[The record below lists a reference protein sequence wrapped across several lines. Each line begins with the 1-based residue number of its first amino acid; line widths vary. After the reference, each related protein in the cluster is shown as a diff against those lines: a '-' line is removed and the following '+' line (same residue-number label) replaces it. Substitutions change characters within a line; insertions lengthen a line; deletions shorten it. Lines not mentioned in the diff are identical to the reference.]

1 MQMSA
6 CLPGKAA
13 SPGPDPPAPAS
24 AEAMKQRWTITAAD
38 EILLIPA
45 VIGFPHLVPLN
56 PKHAWPVTS
65 QRLELLRR
73 EKLNPSALCVLG
85 LIPFELPRFGT
96 HLLFLL
102 LIVEGTLGHAGVCTE
117 KGGVLALSQLRA
129 AVDLG
134 CKTAAFN
141 WSATYKGSARSR
153 LQQAVGGP
161 LVSGLLDL
169 QPLALSPELMAWVKR
184 AVEACDQYSMALVVS
199 LKPIFS
205 WLPPDSLCKLTSLV
219 CS

>member
-13 SPGPDPPAPAS
+13 SPGPDPSAPAS
-24 AEAMKQRWTITAAD
+24 AAAMKQRWTITEAD

-56 PKHAWPVTS
+56 PKHTWPVTS

-73 EKLNPSALCVLG
+73 EELNPSALCVLG
-85 LIPFELPRFGT
+85 LIPFASLRYGAHIFWS
-96 HLLFLL
+96 
-102 LIVEGTLGHAGVCTE
+102 LIVEGTLGHAGMSKE
-117 KGGVLALSQLRA
+117 KGGVPALSQLRA

-141 WSATYKGSARSR
+141 WSATCKGSARSR

-161 LVSGLLDL
+161 LVSGLRDL
-169 QPLALSPELMAWVKR
+169 QPLALSPELVAWVKR
-184 AVEACDQYSMALVVS
+184 AVEACDQYSMALAVS
-199 LKPIFS
+199 LNPIFS
-205 WLPPDSLCKLTSLV
+205 CLPPDSLASSHPCV
-219 CS
+219 CR